1 MTIVGQANVLLRAS
15 ARRFPVHRFHFRRF
29 LGRTKFAVPS
39 SDISGFLRL
48 TLPCRFLR
56 SLFLGRSRPRNSQ
69 MFFHHSRRKK
79 IWGDAAETDG
89 QTDRQRDKTASGKKW
104 DWTRFASRQFSSWC
118 DAGILDSNLASR
130 KSKPPWGALPSKKLG
145 APLRSLANCTFLWLL
160 LVAQPP
166 SRRRNALAK
175 SLLAPASRSLA
186 NAAVGCSMAAPFCFT
201 RHPSVRLS
209 RDGSRR
215 KWYCPHTCL
224 PGKTVS

>member
-1 MTIVGQANVLLRAS
+1 MSHGFCVFQPPAAFC
-15 ARRFPVHRFHFRRF
+15 AHY
-29 LGRTKFAVPS
+29 S
-39 SDISGFLRL
+39 SDGPDRGIRK
-48 TLPCRFLR
+48 C
-56 SLFLGRSRPRNSQ
+56 
-69 MFFHHSRRKK
+69 FFITRGKK

-89 QTDRQRDKTASGKKW
+89 QTERQRDKTASGKKW
-104 DWTRFASRQFSSWC
+104 DWTRLASRQFSSWC

-130 KSKPPWGALPSKKLG
+130 KSKPTGGRPAVQETRGPSLKSSQLYIFM
-145 APLRSLANCTFLWLL
+145 AAFSCT
-160 LVAQPP
+160 A

-175 SLLAPASRSLA
+175 SLLAPASRRLRPRTPSLA

-201 RHPSVRLS
+201 RHPSVRPSVRLP